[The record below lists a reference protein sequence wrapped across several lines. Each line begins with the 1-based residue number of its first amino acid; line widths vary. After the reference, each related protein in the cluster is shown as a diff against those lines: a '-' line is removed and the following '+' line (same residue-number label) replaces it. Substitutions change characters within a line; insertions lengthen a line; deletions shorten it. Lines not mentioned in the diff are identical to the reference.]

1 MIMLAFSTLAFSFLA
16 AALARAPIR
25 PPSSSGDS
33 CTFSYVQDLA
43 SKKHSCSTITVKNLA
58 VPAGTTL
65 DLTGLSNQNVI
76 FQGTTT
82 FGYASWDGPLI
93 QIAGENVVVTGAPG
107 HEINGQGQHWWDG
120 KGKAGGP
127 KKPKGIVVTLTNGAV
142 NGLVL
147 KSMPLNGELPSACC
161 RC

>member
-1 MIMLAFSTLAFSFLA
+1 MIMLAFSTLAFSFFA
-16 AALARAPIR
+16 AALARAPTR
-25 PPSSSGDS
+25 PLSPSSPGDS
-33 CTFSYVQDLA
+33 CTFSYIQDLA
-43 SKKHSCSTITVKNLA
+43 SRKHSCSTITVKNLA

-93 QIAGENVVVTGAPG
+93 QIAGENVVVTGAPD

-147 KSMPLNGELPSACC
+147 KNCP
-161 RC
+161 

>member
-1 MIMLAFSTLAFSFLA
+1 M
-16 AALARAPIR
+16 
-25 PPSSSGDS
+25 
-33 CTFSYVQDLA
+33 
-43 SKKHSCSTITVKNLA
+43 
-58 VPAGTTL
+58 
-65 DLTGLSNQNVI
+65 TGLSNQNVI

-147 KSMPLNGELPSACC
+147 KSMPLNGALSTSCWPPGS
-161 RC
+161 RH